1 MREAMEEI
9 RKLYEIKEDLE
20 KADLEAYRLERE
32 AFRKREKKEYRKNAL
47 IQEREHIPK
56 YLQRRNLPLEAG
68 LLLCIVMVVAATLT
82 NSDAL
87 KFNTNVSAL
96 EGETEGKIDDDGQLA
111 QAGDMEK
118 PDTVLKEVGQ
128 AVSAGEEK
136 EIVKEEKKKKKEKKK
151 EKNVIAV
158 GDVVIFSG
166 DTHYTSSYQ
175 SGASQRCNGGKAKVT
190 RINQAG
196 IHPYHLE
203 SAEKGCTVYGWV
215 DAEDVAGVEE

>member
-1 MREAMEEI
+1 MGETMEEI

-68 LLLCIVMVVAATLT
+68 LLLGIVIVVAATLT
-82 NSDAL
+82 NPDAL
-87 KFNTNVSAL
+87 KLNTNVSAL
-96 EGETEGKIDDDGQLA
+96 ESETEGKIDDDGQLA
-111 QAGDMEK
+111 QAGDMEELG
-118 PDTVLKEVGQ
+118 TVLKEAGQ
-128 AVSAGEEK
+128 AVRAGEEK
-136 EIVKEEKKKKKEKKK
+136 EIVKEEKKKKKKK
-151 EKNVIAV
+151 EKKVIAV